1 MSVTAPGAAMT
12 SGSVPTSP
20 TRTKDVP
27 GARRR
32 PPFGGL
38 EERGGRRKDASVAVG
53 VGHRRAV
60 HAEDPLGPASGHHGT
75 LPGDAVK
82 TCAVADCLSGR
93 RTFSRRTFCPA
104 DRARVQ

>member
-38 EERGGRRKDASVAVG
+38 EERGGRRKDASVAVRVAEELG
-53 VGHRRAV
+53 ERLGDVVG
-60 HAEDPLGPASGHHGT
+60 
-75 LPGDAVK
+75 
-82 TCAVADCLSGR
+82 CAVRGDVKMST
-93 RTFSRRTFCPA
+93 RTALLFCTVGVRLDRFCP
-104 DRARVQ
+104 